1 MENKIIK
8 LYIVALSALILGCVT
23 IFFIPIFALF
33 MLAMGMWTVLIGNI
47 MTNGDD
53 NDERHRMGNGKF
65 TENNP

>member
-33 MLAMGMWTVLIGNI
+33 VLAMGMWTVLIGNI

-53 NDERHRMGNGKF
+53 NDEQHRMGTK
-65 TENNP
+65 